1 MGATL
6 IDHVAPRC
14 DEMKLLVDPVDWP
27 VATKLLQP
35 VHAPVIDAA
44 RGHAALLQTTTCRT
58 PNGAVNVGGIDVLTI
73 RDGRIAQAWSLQGIR
88 PFRY

>member
-1 MGATL
+1 
-6 IDHVAPRC
+6 
-14 DEMKLLVDPVDWP
+14 MKLLANSVDWP

-44 RGHAALLQTTTCRT
+44 RGRAALLRTTTCHT
-58 PNGAVNVGGIDVLTI
+58 PNDSVNVGGIDVLTI
-73 RDGRIAQAWSLQGIR
+73 RDGRIAQAWSLQEIR